1 MKKIPLLLLTLACLA
16 SAQGIISFNT
26 VFLDSA
32 GKYSFTY
39 PVSLPNHAALK
50 ELQKNF
56 IKQKFGEKFVEQE
69 LASLLAPPPAPAPVR
84 QEPAKGSKSA
94 KASKPAK
101 GASSCKEPVAPVCP
115 PEPAPI
121 YQEPAT
127 MLALYKNHFKEVE
140 TLSDLVAFPLPGIV
154 QYSTAAYL
162 YYADA
167 AHGQNKF
174 SVGIYALATGKEIEL
189 NSLFNK
195 DWEKN
200 VVKIII
206 REFLLAQNVQSL
218 SDYFYTQ
225 KESDFVP
232 TSVRINS
239 SGAEFVY
246 PAYQVAPYAAG
257 EQSVFLSWSTLKP
270 YLNKKSIIY
279 PKLQF

>member
-1 MKKIPLLLLTLACLA
+1 LLALACLV
-16 SAQGIISFNT
+16 SAQGVISFNT

-32 GKYSFTY
+32 GQFFFTY
-39 PVSLPNHAALK
+39 PVALPNQVALK

-56 IKQKFGEKFVEQE
+56 KKQRFGEKFLTENEAV
-69 LASLLAPPPAPAPVR
+69 LAPPPPPVH

-94 KASKPAK
+94 KGSNR
-101 GASSCKEPVAPVCP
+101 KEPPAPVCP

-121 YQEPAT
+121 YQEPVT
-127 MLALYKNHFKEVE
+127 ILTLYKKTFKEVE
-140 TLSDLVAFPLPGIV
+140 TFSDVVSFPLPGIV
-154 QYSTAAYL
+154 QYSTSAYL

-174 SVGIYALATGKEIEL
+174 SVGIYVLATGKEIEL

-218 SDYFYTQ
+218 SDYSYTQ

-232 TSVRINS
+232 NSVRINP
-239 SGAEFVY
+239 SGMEFVY
-246 PAYQVAPYAAG
+246 PAYQVAPFAAG
-257 EQSVFLSWSTLKP
+257 EQSVFLSWNTLKP

>member
-1 MKKIPLLLLTLACLA
+1 LLLLALACLA
-16 SAQGIISFNT
+16 SAQGVISFNT
-26 VFLDSA
+26 VYLDSA
-32 GKYSFTY
+32 GQFFFTY

-56 IKQKFGEKFVEQE
+56 MKQRFGEKFVEQE
-69 LASLLAPPPAPAPVR
+69 LAPAPPPPPPPR
-84 QEPAKGSKSA
+84 PKSA
-94 KASKPAK
+94 KNSKPVK
-101 GASSCKEPVAPVCP
+101 GPVCKEPVAPVCP
-115 PEPAPI
+115 EPV
-121 YQEPAT
+121 YQEPAAA
-127 MLALYKNHFKEVE
+127 LALYKKELKELE
-140 TLSDLVAFPLPGIV
+140 TLSDVVAFPLPGIV
-154 QYSTAAYL
+154 QYSTSAYL
-162 YYADA
+162 YYTDA

-174 SVGIYALATGKEIEL
+174 SVGIYSLVNGKEIEL
-189 NSLFNK
+189 HSLFNK

-200 VVKIII
+200 VVKLII

-239 SGAEFVY
+239 SGMEFVY
-246 PAYQVAPYAAG
+246 PAYQVAPFAAG
-257 EQSVFLSWSTLKP
+257 EQSVFLSWNTLKP